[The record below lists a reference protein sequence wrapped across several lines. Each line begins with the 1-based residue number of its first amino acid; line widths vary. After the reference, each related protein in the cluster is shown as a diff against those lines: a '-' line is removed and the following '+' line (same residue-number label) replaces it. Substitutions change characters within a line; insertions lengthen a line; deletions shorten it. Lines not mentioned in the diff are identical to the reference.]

1 MKRKTTIAI
10 CLLASVLIPVHM
22 NAAEPNLDADL
33 AEGGYTAVTE
43 FEDVAAFGSGNAR
56 TVASLVIMADDLA
69 YERFRREYQAQDSS
83 KKDPEISEALKI
95 ERTVYIASPQAPQ
108 QQKNSSQFF
117 VFQNITEGTNQEI
130 EPPVDLM
137 EFRRQQIENLRSA
150 ARKKSQ

>member
-1 MKRKTTIAI
+1 MNGKTTIAT
-10 CLLASVLIPVHM
+10 CLLASVLIPLSVHM
-22 NAAEPNLDADL
+22 NADETNLD
-33 AEGGYTAVTE
+33 EGEYTAFTE
-43 FEDVAAFGSGNAR
+43 FEDVTAFGGGNAR
-56 TVASLVIMADDLA
+56 TVPPLVIMADDPA

-130 EPPVDLM
+130 EPSVDLM